1 MDAELIAQ
9 TDPDA
14 YFVPLGGG
22 RYAPTAHAGGAWA
35 DDEMHFSPLGG
46 LITHEILRFAAG
58 SGGSGAAGGAG
69 GSALQLAR
77 ISFDILGFLALD
89 EVEVAVQTVRPGR
102 TIELVEATVVIR
114 GRTAVRARA
123 WLLSAFDTAEV
134 AGGAPEPLPAPET
147 ATPWSMSADWIGG
160 YVSSLDSRAVR
171 PPQAGRGTAWL
182 STHCALVEGEEVDPV
197 AAWITLVDTAN
208 GVAVREHP
216 TRWMFPNVDLTIH
229 LHRAPSGGWLGL
241 DTEVVFGAGGLGVT
255 RSVLHDR
262 DGAVGFAEQALTV
275 RRLNE

>member
-1 MDAELIAQ
+1 MDAE
-9 TDPDA
+9 TTPDA

-22 RYAPTAHAGGAWA
+22 RYAPTRHAGGAWA

-46 LITHEILRFAAG
+46 LITHEILRFAANPDG
-58 SGGSGAAGGAG
+58 P
-69 GSALQLAR
+69 ALQLAR

-89 EVEVAVQTVRPGR
+89 EVEVAVATIRPGR
-102 TIELVEATVVIR
+102 TIELVEATVVIH

-134 AGGAPEPLPAPET
+134 AGGAPASLPAPES
-147 ATPWSMSADWIGG
+147 ALPWSMTDDWIGG
-160 YVSSLDSRAVR
+160 YVASLDSRAVR
-171 PPQAGRGTAWL
+171 PPQAGRGIAWL
-182 STHCALVEGEEVDPV
+182 SSKCTLVEGEEIDPV

-229 LHRAPSGGWLGL
+229 LHRAPGGGWLGL
-241 DTEVVFGAGGLGVT
+241 DTEVVFGATGLGVT

-275 RRLNE
+275 RRLTE

>member
-1 MDAELIAQ
+1 MDAPTI
-9 TDPDA
+9 PDA
-14 YFVPLGGG
+14 YFVPLGDGH
-22 RYAPTAHAGGAWA
+22 YAPTAHAGGAWA

-46 LITHEILRFAAG
+46 LIAHEILRYAADQ
-58 SGGSGAAGGAG
+58 G

-89 EVEVAVQTVRPGR
+89 EVEVAVATIRPGR
-102 TIELVEATVVIR
+102 TIELVEATVVIH

-134 AGGAPEPLPAPET
+134 AGGAPAPLPAPES
-147 ATPWSMSADWIGG
+147 AEPWSMATDWIGG
-160 YVSSLDSRAVR
+160 YVASLDSRAVR
-171 PPQAGRGTAWL
+171 VPRAGRGTAWL
-182 STHCALVEGEEVDPV
+182 STRCALVDGVEVDPV
-197 AAWITLVDTAN
+197 ASWITLVDTAN

-229 LHRAPSGGWLGL
+229 LYRAPTGGWLGL
-241 DTEVVFGAGGLGVT
+241 DTEVVFGATGLGVT

-262 DGAVGFAEQALTV
+262 EGAVGFAEQALTV
-275 RRLNE
+275 RRLTE

>member
-1 MDAELIAQ
+1 VDAETTAP

-22 RYAPTAHAGGAWA
+22 RYAPTRHAGGAWA

-46 LITHEILRFAAG
+46 LIAHEILRCSATPEG
-58 SGGSGAAGGAG
+58 P
-69 GSALQLAR
+69 ALQLAR

-89 EVEVAVQTVRPGR
+89 EVEVSVETIRPGR

-114 GRTAVRARA
+114 GRMAVRARA
-123 WLLSAFDTAEV
+123 WLLAAFDTAEV
-134 AGGAPEPLPAPET
+134 AGGAPDALPAPET
-147 ATPWSMSADWIGG
+147 AAPWSMSENWIGG
-160 YVSSLDSRAVR
+160 YVSSLHSRAVH
-171 PPQAGRGTAWL
+171 PPRAGRGTAWL
-182 STHCALVEGEEVDPV
+182 STQCALVQGEEVGPV
-197 AAWITLVDTAN
+197 AAWIALVDTAN

-241 DTEVVFGAGGLGVT
+241 DTEVVFGASGLGVT

-275 RRLNE
+275 RRLTE